1 MEHLDPHTALVQV
14 LSRAERS
21 VTRRLTEIVEAHGS
35 TVEQWRILTLLS
47 DGQGHPMG
55 ELAEFAFVPS
65 PTLTRIVDRMVN
77 DNLVYRRIDADDRR
91 RVLIVASTRGRK
103 LYLKLQRAL
112 RGQLIPVLT
121 ADATEVSRLTDLLDT
136 LAATRPE

>member
-35 TVEQWRILTLLS
+35 TVEQWRVLTLLS

-55 ELAEFAFVPS
+55 ELAEFAFVPP
-65 PTLTRIVDRMVN
+65 PTLTRIVDRMVD
-77 DNLVYRRIDADDRR
+77 DNLVYRRIDTGDRR
-91 RVLIVASTRGRK
+91 RVLVVASTRGRR

-112 RGQLIPVLT
+112 RGQLVPVLT
-121 ADATEVSRLTDLLDT
+121 ADDAEVARLTDMLGH
-136 LAATRPE
+136 LAARPE

>member
-21 VTRRLTEIVEAHGS
+21 VTRRLTEVVEAHGS
-35 TVEQWRILTLLS
+35 TVEQWRILALLS
-47 DGQGHPMG
+47 DGRGHPMG

-77 DNLVYRRIDADDRR
+77 DNLVYRRVDDGDRR
-91 RVLIVASTRGRK
+91 RVLIVASARGRK
-103 LYLKLQRAL
+103 LYLKLQHEL
-112 RGQLIPVLT
+112 RGQLAPILT
-121 ADATEVSRLTDLLDT
+121 ADAAEVSRLTDMLGH
-136 LAATRPE
+136 LAARPE